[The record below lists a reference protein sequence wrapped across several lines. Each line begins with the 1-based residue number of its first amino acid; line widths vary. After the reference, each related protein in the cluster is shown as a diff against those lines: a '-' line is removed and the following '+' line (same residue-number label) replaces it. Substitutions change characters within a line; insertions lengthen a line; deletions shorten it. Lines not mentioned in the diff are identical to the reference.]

1 MTSQQILK
9 YLASVILPTQR
20 RICRVETSNDSVKNK
35 GSVLDLITTHTLMEQ
50 SLAEHKW
57 MQISHFK
64 YLSIYLC
71 IFYFFASSALEV
83 LNVRSLSYFESGDTA
98 AFSGSLVRDTESLL
112 ARGLVS
118 ILGCFLHPTR

>member
-1 MTSQQILK
+1 
-9 YLASVILPTQR
+9 
-20 RICRVETSNDSVKNK
+20 
-35 GSVLDLITTHTLMEQ
+35 MEQ
-50 SLAEHKW
+50 SLAEHKL

-71 IFYFFASSALEV
+71 IFYFFPASALEV

-98 AFSGSLVRDTESLL
+98 ALSGSLVRDTESLL